1 MYIYF
6 IYCILLMD
14 IENRNGNVCNKLD
27 SLSFISPEWLAEIR
41 KNQESLRN
49 LADDVLSNA
58 LWCEK
63 SDLKNNVLLACLREQ
78 VSLYE
83 KYANSVKQNP
93 NLKKYF
99 QKYNFKGKDFLVIP
113 SIDKDTKKIHL
124 ETYEI
129 YQKNGKYSIYSWFSR
144 NSQESIADDSRSPD
158 LLAINFPN
166 ESVKDKFST
175 LYMNK
180 WTWKI
185 KDVNPYD
192 YKMDNEWIKWLM
204 STIEENWN
212 SKLADCSENLQS
224 SVSDILWKENEL
236 DEQGRWFEQQ
246 KIKIAQ
252 SIMKW
257 DLAWAVGGFIE
268 IVKLF
273 FTRKKAWRV
282 VWLGKGINYEWD
294 ERDVKY
300 LESAISTVLEPE
312 KRSELTYLISKIK
325 DKHIKDSMKEKW
337 VNNPSQFDLLLQ
349 NCEPGQIMLTNALDL
364 EWWSSA
370 FKFATQVASWSRWC
384 HALIISDVI
393 KDSNWIITD
402 AKIIQSTLKWW
413 VHETTLKKYISENYS
428 SSDFLLANISE
439 DKREKLVDS
448 ARKNI
453 GQKYDRVSIVTDWI
467 LWADVDSLINA
478 DGIKWNLL
486 WKNKAYCSEL
496 VFDAMKT
503 AWLWLPE
510 PHMSPSDLLL
520 TEDISP
526 QYACYCDRF

>member
-1 MYIYF
+1 MAELREKQEALKDLTDD
-6 IYCILLMD
+6 ILA
-14 IENRNGNVCNKLD
+14 
-27 SLSFISPEWLAEIR
+27 S
-41 KNQESLRN
+41 
-49 LADDVLSNA
+49 A

-63 SDLKNNVLLACLREQ
+63 SDLQKDELLSCLRED
-78 VSLYE
+78 VHLYKE
-83 KYANSVKQNP
+83 YAEAVQKNINY
-93 NLKKYF
+93 KKYF
-99 QKYNFKGKDFLVIP
+99 QKYNYKWKDYIVIP
-113 SIDKDTKKIHL
+113 VIDEYTKKLHIK
-124 ETYEI
+124 TYEI
-129 YQKNGKYSIYSWFSR
+129 SKVNGKYSFIGDGFG
-144 NSQESIADDSRSPD
+144 QESEESSIYRD
-158 LLAINFPN
+158 LIPVNFPD
-166 ESVKDKFST
+166 ESMKEKYWT
-175 LYMNK
+175 RYMNK

-185 KDVNPYD
+185 MDVDPYN
-192 YKMDNEWIKWLM
+192 YNMDDEWLKWLM
-204 STIEENWN
+204 SVIEENWDT
-212 SKLADCSENLQS
+212 KLADCSEWLQS
-224 SVSDILWKENEL
+224 SVSNILWKENEL
-236 DEQGRWFEQQ
+236 DEQGKWFKQQ

-252 SIMKW
+252 SLMKW
-257 DLAWAVGGFIE
+257 DFSWAVSGFIE

-294 ERDVKY
+294 ERDIKY
-300 LESAISTVLEPE
+300 LESAISTVLDSE

-428 SSDFLLANISE
+428 SSDFLLADIPE
-439 DKREKLVDS
+439 DKREKLIDS

-453 GQKYDRVSIVTDWI
+453 GQKYDKVSIVTDSI
-467 LWADVDSLINA
+467 LGMDVDSRESWDLR
-478 DGIKWNLL
+478 WNLL